1 MSQIEGESLAGSGPS
16 LMSGAACTLREERSS
31 CTSRV
36 GARRRLPSL
45 RGLTRRLA
53 GLALFACLCA
63 VSAVPVRALEPGA
76 PTRTVV
82 VAAKLEQ
89 TPDGTR
95 LVFVASQPL
104 TATPF
109 ALEKPDRLVL
119 DLPEVNFQLPAHTG
133 ETGAGLVKSFR
144 YGLFGF
150 GRSRVVIDLAGPAR
164 IVSATNA
171 PLLKDLGSTFTI
183 ELARAE
189 RDAFHEF
196 AGGAHATAN
205 VASLP
210 APTRPATP
218 QKDAR
223 PLIVLDPGH
232 GGFDPGAMGGS
243 EVEKNITLDFAL
255 TLQAELERRG
265 RVQVALT
272 RKDDSFVSLADRARF
287 AHDQSAALFV
297 SIHADTLTGSP
308 HVHGATIYTL
318 ADHAS
323 DAEAAR
329 VAEKE
334 NRADQMAGLDS
345 GDNDEEVVSILDD
358 LMKRETKVLSLAF
371 AKKLLQTLEPH
382 VRLNKNPMRS
392 ASFVVLKAPDV
403 PSVLVELG
411 YLSSETDRAQLTSPH
426 WREETARAIANAI
439 EARLPAQPG
448 AAALAN

>member
-150 GRSRVVIDLAGPAR
+150 GR
-164 IVSATNA
+164 
-171 PLLKDLGSTFTI
+171 
-183 ELARAE
+183 
-189 RDAFHEF
+189 
-196 AGGAHATAN
+196 
-205 VASLP
+205 
-210 APTRPATP
+210 
-218 QKDAR
+218 
-223 PLIVLDPGH
+223 
-232 GGFDPGAMGGS
+232 
-243 EVEKNITLDFAL
+243 
-255 TLQAELERRG
+255 
-265 RVQVALT
+265 
-272 RKDDSFVSLADRARF
+272 
-287 AHDQSAALFV
+287 
-297 SIHADTLTGSP
+297 
-308 HVHGATIYTL
+308 
-318 ADHAS
+318 
-323 DAEAAR
+323 
-329 VAEKE
+329 
-334 NRADQMAGLDS
+334 
-345 GDNDEEVVSILDD
+345 
-358 LMKRETKVLSLAF
+358 
-371 AKKLLQTLEPH
+371 
-382 VRLNKNPMRS
+382 
-392 ASFVVLKAPDV
+392 
-403 PSVLVELG
+403 
-411 YLSSETDRAQLTSPH
+411 
-426 WREETARAIANAI
+426 
-439 EARLPAQPG
+439 
-448 AAALAN
+448 